1 MKRSMSFFLLSL
13 LLLTGCQPTPEVDAV
28 KQKDTNLLIEAVKEA
43 EQEQN
48 EPAPVPVKELMPE
61 RFQCDFVTQ
70 ARQVHVTAD
79 VPIRVLTEGTFPLVR
94 VQRRTF
100 TNEERLTVYRRL
112 FDSDTVYKYEYRP
125 TKEAVVKEIEWLL
138 QEPTAEEK
146 KEFLEDPEES
156 EETWAAYLQSRKDRI
171 EELRQ
176 KYLSLPDDGSP
187 LPFEPWDGALFTI
200 RNGESP
206 GMVVGVEFPTP
217 MKMPSYGTLLEGRPV
232 DYSREKE
239 DGNDTYSVFSFDKRL
254 DKPGVERITPED
266 YGKAHAGATIT
277 ARQAAEAAMT
287 PFVGLGD
294 FAVADILWSHDAD
307 DVGVAAGKIG
317 KQAYL
322 VRLTPIFH
330 GASMPYCDMDAM
342 DIPEDGG
349 YTPSWCYEHV
359 IAAVDGDGRILGMA
373 WLGPLQE
380 TEVVSGT
387 TTLLPFEEIMDI
399 FIRQVNRVFSYEED
413 IDGSLT
419 VDDVQLG
426 LFRIREKGDMES
438 GLLVPAWF
446 ITGAYRY
453 ASHPEEVHL
462 YDGLSPIAVINAID
476 GSIIDVRNGY

>member
-1 MKRSMSFFLLSL
+1 MKRICAFILLSL
-13 LLLTGCQPTPEVDAV
+13 LIFTACQPTPEVDAV

-206 GMVVGVEFPTP
+206 GMVVGVEYPTP

-254 DKPGVERITPED
+254 DKPNVERIAPED
-266 YGKAHAGATIT
+266 YGKAHAGAAIT

-307 DVGVAAGKIG
+307 DVAVAAGKIG

-349 YTPSWCYEHV
+349 FTPSWCYDHV

-399 FIRQVNRVFSYEED
+399 FIRQVNRVFSYEEET
-413 IDGSLT
+413 DGSLT

-426 LFRIREKGDMES
+426 LFRIREQGDMES

-462 YDGLSPIAVINAID
+462 YDDLSPIAVINAIN